1 MHNTNIYQKYKRIMK
16 YDETV
21 LDEIDNLDEAKSLIR
36 MIVNSINSHIVALN
50 HNYRWHD
57 LRQNPG
63 DLPRKYKE
71 VIVRVKENN
80 FSRTY
85 YMVSRLD
92 DDGFLV
98 CKGDKVLAWK
108 NIEPF
113 EEK

>member
-1 MHNTNIYQKYKRIMK
+1 MHNTHIYQKYKRIMK

-21 LDEIDNLDEAKSLIR
+21 LDEIDNLDEAKFLIR

-50 HNYRWHD
+50 YNYRWHD

-80 FSRTY
+80 F
-85 YMVSRLD
+85 
-92 DDGFLV
+92 
-98 CKGDKVLAWK
+98 
-108 NIEPF
+108 
-113 EEK
+113 

>member
-1 MHNTNIYQKYKRIMK
+1 MK

-21 LDEIDNLDEAKSLIR
+21 LDEIDNFEIEKVFRKFGYDYKSKRAMLYCEI
-36 MIVNSINSHIVALN
+36 IEKKQD
-50 HNYRWHD
+50 NYRWHD